1 MLHMLLSA
9 SESLLLVIDIQDRLL
24 PVMHEAERV
33 VRQTGIL
40 LQAAARLQIPVLLTE
55 QYPKGLGPTAPEIRA
70 AAGDSAILEKLHFSA
85 WSEAAVRE
93 RIASIDRPQ
102 VVIAGIEAHVCVLQT
117 ALELAGAGR
126 KVMVVTDAISSRH
139 PDSAAVAKDRMAA
152 AGIGLVTTEMCLFEW
167 LGSAAHPE
175 FKTLSRLIK

>member
-9 SESLLLVIDIQDRLL
+9 KESLLLVIDIQDRLL
-24 PVMHEAERV
+24 PVMHEGERV

-55 QYPKGLGPTAPEIRA
+55 QYPKGLGATVPEIRA
-70 AAGDSAILEKLHFSA
+70 AAGDSAALEKLHFSA
-85 WSEAAVRE
+85 WSEPSVRE
-93 RIASIDRPQ
+93 HIARVDCPQ

-117 ALELAGAGR
+117 ALELAGAGH

-139 PDSAAVAKDRMAA
+139 PDSAAVAKDRMMA
-152 AGIGLVTTEMCLFEW
+152 AGIGLATTEMCLFEW